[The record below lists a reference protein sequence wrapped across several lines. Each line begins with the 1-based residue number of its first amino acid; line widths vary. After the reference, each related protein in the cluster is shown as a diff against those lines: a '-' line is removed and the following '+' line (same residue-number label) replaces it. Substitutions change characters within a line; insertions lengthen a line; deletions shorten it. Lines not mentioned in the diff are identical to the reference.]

1 MRSIQPGST
10 QDSLH
15 RLLTRVIQAPQRSLT
30 WLGVV
35 LLAALSIPAALAIL
49 RLDASWIVVA
59 ALGLVFL
66 VIVFLTWPHSG
77 LVLLIGAAGIN
88 RFEVSVG
95 GLSVYPEYA
104 ALGLVSVL
112 LVFDVLRGRTTW
124 RWPPATWPFAGWL
137 VIGLMASLLHAPDT
151 ANSLVLWFKLLLML
165 ATYVVTANLVR
176 ERAATGVRVQLVVG
190 GAVAAFGLFAL
201 AMWYVTQSN
210 LGVHLKPEGT
220 IAAMGTQ
227 WESNVFGSYVASLV
241 VLASVLVVSPV
252 ARGLRLT
259 AAAALLIGLPALVAS
274 LTRAAWLGAV
284 AALGLALA
292 VWAVHRPRWALRV
305 GLVLGVLVVAASAV
319 LFLSDVRTVLP
330 ALTPGD
336 QSTVVDRLLS
346 LAALEQ
352 DGNVSVRVQIYQ
364 HALQV
369 WQEHPWLGWGI
380 GAYGQAYLYPN
391 QNLSAWIP
399 NLFLHVLY
407 DSGLIGLAL
416 LVAGL
421 VVALWRGLV
430 AWRTRADADRYL
442 AGGLLL
448 SVIALLVA
456 FQATEASWLAYF
468 WVYLGLLEG
477 VVGAAPRALR

>member
-1 MRSIQPGST
+1 MRSIEPGAAPNP
-10 QDSLH
+10 LH
-15 RLLTRVIQAPQRSLT
+15 RSLSRVTRAPQRGLPL
-30 WLGVV
+30 LGVL

-49 RLDASWIVVA
+49 RLGAGWIVAA

-95 GLSVYPEYA
+95 GLSIYPEYA

-112 LVFDVLRGRTTW
+112 LAFDVLRGRRSW

-137 VIGLMASLLHAPDT
+137 VIGLVASLLHAPNT
-151 ANSLVLWFKLLLML
+151 ANSLVLWFKLVLML

-176 ERAATGVRVQLVVG
+176 ERAATGVRVQLLVG

-201 AMWYVTQSN
+201 AVWYVAQTN
-210 LGVHLKPEGT
+210 LGVHIKPEGT

-227 WESNVFGSYVASLV
+227 WESNVFGSYVAALV

-252 ARGLRLT
+252 ARSLRLT
-259 AAAALLIGLPALVAS
+259 AAVALLAGLPALVAS

-284 AALGLALA
+284 AALGPAVV
-292 VWAVHRPRWALRV
+292 VWAVHRPRLALRV
-305 GLVLGVLVVAASAV
+305 GLALGLLIVAAVAV

-346 LAALEQ
+346 LASLEQ
-352 DGNVSVRVQIYQ
+352 DGNVSVRLQIYQ

-369 WQEHPWLGWGI
+369 WQEHPWIGWGI

-407 DSGLIGLAL
+407 DSGLIGLAF

-421 VVALWRGLV
+421 AVALWRGVV
-430 AWRTRADADRYL
+430 AWRTRADDGRYL

-448 SVIALLVA
+448 AVIALLVA

-468 WVYLGLLEG
+468 WVYLGLLAG